1 MTVSIKISCGI
12 LVECLNLI
20 RESPIV
26 NASSVILWSIEDR
39 LRLRSMEEESSV
51 AWHVMV
57 YRAEKSSPV

>member
-12 LVECLNLI
+12 LVECLNLT
-20 RESPIV
+20 RENPIV

-39 LRLRSMEEESSV
+39 LRSRSMEEEFSV

-57 YRAEKSSPV
+57 CRAEKSSPV